1 MPIISKE
8 EAHRKYG
15 KMPSVIMIFNP
26 RRSESSETPP
36 KASEEEKP
44 LTSTTLLYE
53 KIAAKV
59 ESAKSGSAKT
69 PSKKST
75 K

>member
-1 MPIISKE
+1 
-8 EAHRKYG
+8 
-15 KMPSVIMIFNP
+15 MIFNP
-26 RRSESSETPP
+26 RRSESLETPP